1 MERVWALGIKKGDLL
16 SQSPSWG
23 ITHPSDNHDIKNLRY
38 VKTMYS
44 IFVMELDQDT
54 INDILEMLA
63 QLTPREE
70 QILKMIYG
78 LVEKKI

>member
-1 MERVWALGIKKGDLL
+1 
-16 SQSPSWG
+16 
-23 ITHPSDNHDIKNLRY
+23 
-38 VKTMYS
+38 
-44 IFVMELDQDT
+44 MELDQDT

-78 LVEKKI
+78 LVEKRYNTVQ